1 MGSFRFHPQD
11 DAGKIVILSE
21 TKNPTLS
28 RNYLLLLK
36 AEGSFG
42 AEAPQDDTAW
52 HVILSEAPPVRRAGP
67 PTAGRPSCGGQG
79 RIPCIAISNY
89 S

>member
-1 MGSFRFHPQD
+1 MTEKKT
-11 DAGKIVILSE
+11 AVILNE
-21 TKNPTLS
+21 MKNPTLS

-52 HVILSEAPPVRRAGP
+52 HVILSEAPPVRRAGKNP
-67 PTAGRPSCGGQG
+67 MH
-79 RIPCIAISNY
+79 NN
-89 S
+89 